1 MPSPYKGPNRYR
13 TFLKAGK
20 IISKKIAALD
30 GVVGILG
37 TGSIGRKFGD
47 KYSDLDLLVYAHSKA
62 VKRLDKL
69 ISIGFISYKGLE
81 YDIEMITYEE
91 ALKAKSPSDFWNQ
104 LRRWD
109 QQNSQ
114 ILYDSNNRIK
124 NLLAEKLVYPDWEQ
138 KKLLRKYQYQ
148 VDELLVYFPEMW
160 ANRGQLYNIIDSL
173 TQAVHSIVL
182 WIYAKNKAFEPYLP
196 KWPFFH
202 LENGTVPEAKYLD
215 SLVEIYTRPIRSQAT
230 AMHVRKKLLK
240 VCNQIGM
247 KFEFNGFTD
256 VHQRTKANWKKIP
269 EKSKEILKW

>member
-20 IISKKIAALD
+20 IIAKKISALD

-47 KYSDLDLLVYAHSKA
+47 KYSDLDLLVYAHSRA
-62 VKRLDKL
+62 FNRLERL
-69 ISIGFISYKGLE
+69 ISIGFISYKGIE
-81 YDIEMITYEE
+81 YDIPVISYEK

-114 ILYDSNNRIK
+114 ILYDSDNRLK
-124 NLLAEKLVYPDWEQ
+124 KLLKEKLVYPDWEQ
-138 KKLLRKYQYQ
+138 KKLLKKYQQ
-148 VDELLVYFPEMW
+148 RVDELLVYFPEMW
-160 ANRGQLYNIIDSL
+160 ARRGKLYNVIDAL

-182 WIYAKNKAFEPYLP
+182 WIYAKNKVFEPYAT

-202 LENGTVPEAKYLD
+202 LENGNVPEAKYLE
-215 SLVEIYTRPIRSQAT
+215 SLVEIYTTTIKSHAA
-230 AMHVRKKLLK
+230 AMRIRKKLLK
-240 VCNQIGM
+240 VCEQIGLE
-247 KFEFNGFTD
+247 FEHDGFAD
-256 VHQRTKANWKKIP
+256 VHPITKENWKKVP
-269 EKSKEILKW
+269 EESKKILKW